1 MIYLRIK
8 LTHSDGTVSYLPDE
22 NGHKNLY
29 YVNDSRLDTWN
40 STWCVADKKE
50 GSYSARLQWRS
61 QTVEL
66 DKVGRYLWGHF
77 FFCLVDINFF

>member
-1 MIYLRIK
+1 
-8 LTHSDGTVSYLPDE
+8 LPDE

-61 QTVEL
+61 E
-66 DKVGRYLWGHF
+66 KVNWTRWAGIFG
-77 FFCLVDINFF
+77 DISFSVW